1 MNGREDIDMLAAEY
15 VLGTLDAGERAAVAA
30 RRQREPELDAAIEA
44 WQHRLS
50 PLNEAIPP
58 MSPPP
63 GLIGRIERRL
73 DGVASAPAGSA
84 EVIDLKRRLKVW
96 QRVAVAAS
104 AAAACLVAVVGVREF
119 QWREAPRN
127 FVGVFQKDDVSPAFL
142 LTVDIEKR
150 QLTIR
155 PVAARPQPGKSYQL
169 WIASDRLGPA
179 PRSLGVIGEEEFG
192 AARRV
197 LTSYDPELLE
207 RATFGVSLEPAGG
220 SPTGVPT
227 SPALHTKLF
236 PATP

>member
-1 MNGREDIDMLAAEY
+1 
-15 VLGTLDAGERAAVAA
+15 
-30 RRQREPELDAAIEA
+30 
-44 WQHRLS
+44 
-50 PLNEAIPP
+50 

-73 DGVASAPAGSA
+73 DGVASAPAGTA
-84 EVIDLKRRLKVW
+84 EAIDLKRRLKVW